1 MIKYIKLKNFFSFK
15 DMKIDLETP
24 VSVLLGINGAGKS
37 NFLKALEFISEGVN
51 GNLQTLILNKW
62 GGFDAMVYK
71 GFENS
76 SKTIELEIGIKAD
89 LSRYEFAFPED
100 IIYRV
105 VVSKM
110 GGFDNYM
117 LSEIIGYKND
127 LLNYDEQKNKD
138 LLISKNNILLVN
150 KNGVGRVAIGEK
162 YDSYVS
168 RKKMFNPTELALS
181 QAIDADIYKE
191 INAVKLALQ
200 SIDIYSFFDTS
211 ANGKLRQAVRATG
224 GKKLEKNGGNLPTIL
239 NSIKIKSK
247 ENYNK
252 ITESLKVIN
261 PNFKGLDFNILGSGN
276 IELMIDEN
284 QLKTSIHVAHM
295 SDGTLKYLCL
305 LAILYN
311 PAHSEIITLEEPES
325 GLHPDML
332 NEISKAIKEASRNS
346 KIIFTTQSLKLLDNF
361 ELENVIVFEKTKEN
375 YSIAKNLDESEY
387 KNWYDK
393 FFLGE
398 MWNKGDLGGV
408 RW

>member
-1 MIKYIKLKNFFSFK
+1 MHHLQDFKGFKYAE
-15 DMKIDLETP
+15 IDLFRPMT
-24 VSVLLGINGAGKS
+24 LLVGRNGAGKS

-89 LSRYEFAFPED
+89 LSRYGFEFPED

-117 LSEIIGYKND
+117 LSEIIGYHDVLNNNEQTNND
-127 LLNYDEQKNKD
+127 LLVNR
-138 LLISKNNILLVN
+138 NNILLVN

-162 YDSYVS
+162 YDSFVS
-168 RKKMFNPTELALS
+168 RNKRFNPTELALS

-211 ANGKLRQAVRATG
+211 ANGKLRQTVRATG

-261 PNFKGLDFNILGSGN
+261 PNFKGLDFNILGGGN

-284 QLKTSIHVAHM
+284 QLKTSIHVTHM

-311 PAHSEIITLEEPES
+311 PVHSEIITLEEPES

-332 NEISKAIKEASRNS
+332 NEISKVIKEASRNS